1 MSELASLGSAIVSLY
16 FGERGA
22 RQAQTGLSQLMSCL
36 GRMACLQAFRL
47 EHVAAGACRGIVPQL
62 RWLDPCV
69 AKAARRRPAEQC
81 GRAGWFETCRVG
93 QLTEMKRQTAAPIH
107 CTSFCTIKNVLTSNC
122 MVGIANWSLPLPCHP
137 LRMSPCCSC
146 RINLALT

>member
-16 FGERGA
+16 FEKRGA
-22 RQAQTGLSQLMSCL
+22 RQAQTGLSQLMSSL
-36 GRMACLQAFRL
+36 VG
-47 EHVAAGACRGIVPQL
+47 
-62 RWLDPCV
+62 WLVCKLSDLSTLPPV
-69 AKAARRRPAEQC
+69 LPRNRPAAKVVGPLC
-81 GRAGWFETCRVG
+81 GEGCEKKAGGTMRQGGWFETCRVG

-107 CTSFCTIKNVLTSNC
+107 CTSFCTIKKRAHIQLHG
-122 MVGIANWSLPLPCHP
+122 GIANWSLPLPCHP